1 NDIVRRAVAKGMDL
15 DSETVVKI
23 MSPNPVK
30 INHDES
36 IFEARNMM
44 KNKEVQHLI
53 VVKEDKPVGILTS
66 DNVMG

>member
-1 NDIVRRAVAKGMDL
+1 
-15 DSETVVKI
+15 

-44 KNKEVQHLI
+44 KNKELHHPI